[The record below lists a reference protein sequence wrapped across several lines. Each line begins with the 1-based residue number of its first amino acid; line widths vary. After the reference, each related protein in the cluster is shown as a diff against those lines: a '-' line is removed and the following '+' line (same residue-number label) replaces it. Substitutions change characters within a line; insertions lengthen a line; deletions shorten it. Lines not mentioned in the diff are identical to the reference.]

1 MRYLQPVMVAD
12 LFPGERAALLDVLTT
27 LSNEQWASPTVCAGW
42 SVHDVALHVLG
53 GDIGII
59 SARRD
64 GYREPVPAGSDLSK
78 WEMLVAY
85 INEHNDAWVQATR
98 RISPRLLCTL
108 LQLTGEA
115 IAEHFAHLDQ
125 FALGVPVH
133 WASPD
138 PAPVWLDTA
147 REYTERW
154 LHQQHIRAAVGQP
167 GLTEPRWLAP
177 VLAAFVY
184 ALPRALEPIASP
196 EDTTVQ
202 LAITGAAGGAWT
214 AIRAGE
220 AWELTE
226 EAAAA
231 PDARVTLDQEI
242 AWRLCT
248 RGLSRAE
255 AAGHIQQ
262 EGEMLL
268 ADRVLDMVS
277 IIA

>member
-27 LSNEQWASPTVCAGW
+27 LSNEQWASPTVCADW

-59 SARRD
+59 SSRRD
-64 GYREPVPAGSDLSK
+64 SYREPGPAGLDLSQ
-78 WEMLVAY
+78 WDTLVAY
-85 INEHNDAWVQATR
+85 LNQLNEAWVQATR
-98 RISPRLLCTL
+98 RISPRLLCGFL
-108 LQLTGEA
+108 RLTGEA

-138 PAPVWLDTA
+138 PAPVWLDTV

-184 ALPRALEPIASP
+184 ALPRALQPIAAP
-196 EDTTVQ
+196 EGTTVQ
-202 LAITGAAGGAWT
+202 LVITGEAGGAWT

-220 AWELTE
+220 TWELTDA
-226 EAAAA
+226 AAAA
-231 PDARVTLDQEI
+231 PNARVTLNQEI
-242 AWRLCT
+242 AWRLFT

-255 AAGHIQQ
+255 ASAHIQE
-262 EGEMLL
+262 EGDRQL
-268 ADRVLDMVS
+268 ADRLFDMVS